1 MSRQTPV
8 HIQNARRLELYE
20 INSQR
25 VLTNAEAAELESL
38 EHRSY
43 MRAWRAQQRETE
55 QRIAQL
61 AARRSFHGPRR
72 HVA

>member
-1 MSRQTPV
+1 MKRQIPV

-20 INSQR
+20 AGAQR
-25 VLTNAEAAELESL
+25 VLTDAEMAELESL

-43 MRAWRAQQRETE
+43 MRAWRAQQREAE

-61 AARRSFHGPRR
+61 AARRAFPGIRR

>member
-1 MSRQTPV
+1 MTRQIPV
-8 HIQNARRLELYE
+8 HLQNARRLELYE
-20 INSQR
+20 INAQR
-25 VLTNAEAAELESL
+25 VLTSAEMAELESL

-43 MRAWRAQQRETE
+43 MRAWRAQQREAE

-61 AARRSFHGPRR
+61 AARRAFPGIRR

>member
-1 MSRQTPV
+1 MKRQIPV

-20 INSQR
+20 AGEQR
-25 VLTNAEAAELESL
+25 VLTAAEMAELENL

-43 MRAWRAQQRETE
+43 MRAWRAQQREAE

-61 AARRSFHGPRR
+61 AARKAMPGPRR